1 MFPVVTLKSGLRL
14 FLLIAVTI
22 VLVNEL
28 QKIAGGRYVDISF
41 WLPLSIG
48 MLGAF
53 GAFLWRS
60 ALYGAKIVEL
70 LTVLKEKISL
80 CQVGIEALRLVD
92 TDTVN
97 KSDILEQRID
107 DLERWL
113 QLTTQGQD
121 HPFVI
126 RDRSS
131 RKTYKN

>member
-1 MFPVVTLKSGLRL
+1 
-14 FLLIAVTI
+14 
-22 VLVNEL
+22 
-28 QKIAGGRYVDISF
+28 VDISF